1 MSDARAIEIQISARV
16 RRPGGTQIKGQLLRD
31 AIRYRLDEGQDPPG
45 IRLRINGWTKGNH
58 SQDADGFDQRDL
70 WERFGPLL
78 RARLLDPQPVRMRS
92 RTPHA
97 KSDLL

>member
-16 RRPGGTQIKGQLLRD
+16 RKGKGTQIKGQLLRE
-31 AIRYRLDEGQDPPG
+31 AIQYRLDNGADPPG
-45 IRLRINGWTKGNH
+45 IRLRINGWTKGSH
-58 SQDADGFDQRDL
+58 SQDAEGFDQSDL

-78 RARLLDPQPVRMRS
+78 RARLVDPAPVRMRP
-92 RTPHA
+92 RTTHP

>member
-16 RRPGGTQIKGQLLRD
+16 RKPKGKAIRGQLLRE
-31 AIRYRLDEGQDPPG
+31 AIRYRLDYGQDPPG
-45 IRLRINGWTKGNH
+45 IRLRINGWTKGAH
-58 SQDADGFDQRDL
+58 SQNADGFDQGDL

-78 RARLLDPQPVRMRS
+78 RARLLDPEPVRMRP
-92 RTPHA
+92 RTAHP